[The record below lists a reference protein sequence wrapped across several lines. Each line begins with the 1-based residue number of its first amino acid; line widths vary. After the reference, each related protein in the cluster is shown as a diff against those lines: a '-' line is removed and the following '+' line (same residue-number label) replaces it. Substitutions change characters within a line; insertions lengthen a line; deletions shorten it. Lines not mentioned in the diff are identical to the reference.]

1 VLITSIERKQVLSA
15 LGSYTAYSAAAFEEL
30 LLELL
35 SVLALLEVLFE
46 LPESEALE
54 LEPEPVPDTFFL
66 LPVLKSVSYQPPP
79 LSLKAAAETN
89 FFKVD

>member
-1 VLITSIERKQVLSA
+1 
-15 LGSYTAYSAAAFEEL
+15 
-30 LLELL
+30 
-35 SVLALLEVLFE
+35 VLALLEVLFE

-89 FFKVD
+89 FLKVD